1 MTKWLAVSL
10 LTFIFISAKADIQ
23 APPRPGPTYKFG
35 LGMAKTGLSAV
46 YILDSIYDRVQYD
59 SLTSA
64 HTVGVA
70 EGVSKTI
77 FSTGYGIA
85 EMATF
90 YLKPY
95 RPINPRY
102 GMPPAD
108 LKNNFY

>member
-1 MTKWLAVSL
+1 MAKWLTVAL
-10 LTFIFISAKADIQ
+10 FTLILISAKADIQ

-35 LGMAKTGLSAV
+35 LGLAKTVFSGV
-46 YILDSIYDRVQYD
+46 YVLDSIYDRVQYD

-64 HTVGVA
+64 FTVGVA

-85 EMATF
+85 EMGTF
-90 YLKPY
+90 YMKPY

>member
-10 LTFIFISAKADIQ
+10 LTFTFISAKADIQ
-23 APPRPGPTYKFG
+23 APPRPGPTQKFG
-35 LGMAKTGLSAV
+35 TGLAKTVFSSV

-64 HTVGVA
+64 HTVGIA

-90 YLKPY
+90 YRKPY